1 MRVIAGEFRSRVLK
15 SLPGT
20 DVRPTSDKMR
30 QTLFNILSDTVEGMV
45 FVDAYAGTGA
55 VGIEAISRG
64 ARQVI
69 FIEKDRQTAGLIK
82 SNLAMLKAET
92 RARVIHG
99 PAGIYLGGMG
109 ADIVFIDP
117 PYPLTAEYEAAMD
130 AVSRR
135 KIPLVIV
142 QHSSRYELKEE
153 YGPLHRT
160 RIVKQG
166 ENSLTFFR
174 LSAAEEE
181 QAVAAV
187 ESQHPVEDPDPEQEQ
202 SVPHPRDSY
211 PEQGHKQIP
220 IRDTT
225 CDPDKP

>member
-30 QTLFNILSDTVEGMV
+30 QTLFNILSDTVEGIV

-142 QHSSRYELKEE
+142 QHSSRYQLKQE

-174 LSAAEEE
+174 LSAAAAKVEP
-181 QAVAAV
+181 QA
-187 ESQHPVEDPDPEQEQ
+187 QHPEPEPEQ
-202 SVPHPRDSY
+202 SGPHPRDFY
-211 PEQGHKQIP
+211 PEPGHKQIP

-225 CDPDKP
+225 CDPDKA